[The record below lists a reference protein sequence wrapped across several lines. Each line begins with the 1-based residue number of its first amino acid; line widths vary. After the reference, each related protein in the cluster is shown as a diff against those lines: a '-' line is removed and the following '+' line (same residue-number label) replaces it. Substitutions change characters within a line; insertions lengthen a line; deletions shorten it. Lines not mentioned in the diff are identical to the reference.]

1 MRWAL
6 GLTMLSA
13 VADRFGFWG
22 PPGTTNVSW
31 GNWSRFVDYT
41 EKVNS
46 FLPSGYAGVLAV
58 LATSAEIGL
67 AFGLLLGVF
76 RRTVAFGSAA
86 LLGLFALSMTISFG
100 VKAPLNFS
108 VFADAAAA
116 LLLSVWPEN
125 ETK

>member
-1 MRWAL
+1 M
-6 GLTMLSA
+6 
-13 VADRFGFWG
+13 
-22 PPGTTNVSW
+22 
-31 GNWSRFVDYT
+31 
-41 EKVNS
+41 
-46 FLPSGYAGVLAV
+46 
-58 LATSAEIGL
+58 LATSAEIAL

-86 LLGLFALSMTISFG
+86 LFGLFGLSMTISFG